1 MEDDRFHPLV
11 GPPVPFHAFLRRM
24 RRLMR
29 FRSQTENGLVFHRS
43 ETVSSP
49 QEEEQQTLF
58 PLPLPPGNA
67 SQSFPNRL
75 RERLDVSLFLRRLFG
90 VTGFW
95 MTWFLPRRKLMFP
108 KEYWVH
114 GVVLLLVGAVVGTN
128 LFATAADR
136 GSLLFALFGEGEIE
150 EGAVPPQRS
159 REAAAR
165 GALIGLIPSAVA
177 GGVSEG
183 DIEFELANTLGGN
196 ALISTDVPETAEAS
210 AVRRQHVVAYA
221 VREGDT
227 PSSIAAR
234 YGVSTNSVL
243 WSNGIREG
251 DLIRP
256 GDILVI
262 PPVSGVL
269 HTVATGDDV
278 ASIAKKYDAK
288 AEDILSQN
296 DLSESGTIRV
306 GQKLVIPDGQ
316 LRATPRPVIARH
328 EERDE
333 PSGSQQVPPASAP
346 RVPGT
351 GLLWPVAATQG
362 ISQYYGWRHT
372 GIDLPRR
379 DHPSVKAAQD
389 GTVEFSGWLGGY
401 GRLIIVSHGQGLKT
415 YYAHLSAAHVTA
427 GQKIGRGEVLGKVG
441 SSGRSTGSHLHFE
454 VRQGDRPV
462 NPLKYF

>member
-1 MEDDRFHPLV
+1 MPLHTFV
-11 GPPVPFHAFLRRM
+11 
-24 RRLMR
+24 RRLQR
-29 FRSQTENGLVFHRS
+29 LVHPRSRAEHGPIAHGAEISHSLA
-43 ETVSSP
+43 
-49 QEEEQQTLF
+49 EQDKQALT
-58 PLPLPPGNA
+58 PLPLPLA
-67 SQSFPNRL
+67 QQERSFPDRL

-114 GVVLLLVGAVVGTN
+114 GVVLLLVGAVVGAN
-128 LFATAADR
+128 LFTTAADR

-177 GGVSEG
+177 GGVSED

-210 AVRRQHVVAYA
+210 AVRREGVVAYA
-221 VREGDT
+221 VKDGDT

-243 WSNGIREG
+243 WSNGIRDG

-262 PPVSGVL
+262 LPVSGVL
-269 HTVATGDDV
+269 HTVAKGDDV
-278 ASIAKKYDAK
+278 VGIAKKYDAK
-288 AEDILSQN
+288 AEDIIAQN
-296 DLSESGTIRV
+296 DLGESGAIRI

-328 EERDE
+328 EEPEDTSA
-333 PSGSQQVPPASAP
+333 PQAPAVSAP
-346 RVPGT
+346 RVPGAD
-351 GLLWPVAATQG
+351 LLWPISATRG
-362 ISQYYGWRHT
+362 ISQYFGWRHT
-372 GIDLPRR
+372 GIDLPDRS
-379 DHPSVKAAQD
+379 HQSVKAAQD
-389 GTVEFSGWLGGY
+389 GTVSFSGWLGGY
-401 GRLIIVSHGQGLKT
+401 GRLVIIDHGGVKT
-415 YYAHLSAAHVTA
+415 YYAHLSAANVTA

-441 SSGRSTGSHLHFE
+441 STGRSSGPHLHFE
-454 VRQGDRPV
+454 VRQNDRPV
-462 NPLKYF
+462 NPIKYF